1 LSEGAG
7 TFAALRNRQFR
18 WLYAS
23 NMSFF
28 LALHGQGILRSWLVY
43 DLTGSEVALG
53 MIAAAVALP
62 MLVVAPFGGVIADR
76 VERRGL
82 IGMGQLLVL
91 LSESSVWALLLLD
104 RLTFAHLMAATLVMG
119 FVFPFIMPA
128 RQAIVVNIVGRQ
140 GLTNA
145 IALNMGGMNATR
157 VLGNFS
163 GFLIAPLGI
172 ERAYAFGVIAYA
184 VALVCLRG
192 VQAYPPHV
200 APERRLLANLGEGFR
215 YMADTR
221 VVLLLLVF
229 GLIPMFLAMPFQ
241 QLLVAFAERVWDAG
255 SSGFTLMSATA
266 GLGGVA
272 GSFFVAQRANEP
284 RRVRLMLYSM
294 AAFGGSLICFA
305 QSPGLW
311 LALPALFLATAFS
324 SVFGA
329 LNNTAIQ
336 LVIPDHVRGRVS
348 SFLMMSI
355 SLPILGTLPVGKAA
369 ELWGP
374 ALAVTGAAALAL
386 VSVVV
391 FYALSPTI
399 RGLDNTV
406 RSALL
411 AGEPEP
417 LMSPTPVPRQ

>member
-1 LSEGAG
+1 VSEGAG

-28 LALHGQGILRSWLVY
+28 LAMHGQTVVRSWLVY

-53 MIAAAVALP
+53 MITAAIALP

-76 VERRGL
+76 VERRTL
-82 IGMGQLLVL
+82 IGLGQLLVL
-91 LSESSVWALLLLD
+91 LSESTVWTLLLLD

-128 RQAIVVNIVGRQ
+128 RQAIVVNIVGRE

-157 VLGNFS
+157 VLGMFS
-163 GFLIAPLGI
+163 GFLIAPFGVQK
-172 ERAYAFGVIAYA
+172 AYAFGVIMYA
-184 VALVCLRG
+184 VGLGCLRG
-192 VQAYPPHV
+192 VRAYPEV
-200 APERRLLANLGEGFR
+200 VGGGTRMLDNFLDGLR
-215 YMADTR
+215 YLADTR
-221 VVLLLLVF
+221 VVLLLLLF

-241 QLLVAFAERVWDAG
+241 QLLVAFAERVWDEG
-255 SSGFTLMSATA
+255 SRGFTVMSATA

-272 GSFFVAQRANEP
+272 GSFYVAQRASEP
-284 RRVRLMLYSM
+284 RRVQLMLYSM
-294 AAFGGSLICFA
+294 LAFGGSLVLFA
-305 QSPGLW
+305 QSPGMW
-311 LALPALFLATAFS
+311 LALPALFLATAGS

-336 LVIPDHVRGRVS
+336 LVIPDEVRGRIS
-348 SFLMMSI
+348 SLMMMSI
-355 SLPILGTLPVGKAA
+355 SLPLFGTLPVGKAA
-369 ELWGP
+369 EMWGP
-374 ALAVTGAAALAL
+374 PLAVTGSAALAIL
-386 VSVVV
+386 AVLA

-399 RGLDNTV
+399 RGLDHAV
-406 RSALL
+406 RSALV
-411 AGEPEP
+411 GDGPEP
-417 LMSPTPVPRQ
+417 LLPPTPVPRQ